1 MLIRL
6 RTGMFGLGKIC
17 GGCDCYRSKPD
28 VVVNTEQLGYV
39 ESSGVGFG

>member
-6 RTGMFGLGKIC
+6 RTSMLGLGTIC
-17 GGCDCYRSKPD
+17 GGYNCYRSEPD
-28 VVVNTEQLGYV
+28 VVVNTELLGYV